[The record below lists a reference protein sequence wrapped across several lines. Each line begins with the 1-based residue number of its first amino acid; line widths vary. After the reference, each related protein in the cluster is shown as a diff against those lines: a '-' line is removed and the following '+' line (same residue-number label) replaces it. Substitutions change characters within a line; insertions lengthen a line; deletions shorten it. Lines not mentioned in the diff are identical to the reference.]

1 MFKVRRERFKGDR
14 RDTLITEGGGN
25 VEQFARG
32 SGRGRALKGHLNRLF
47 MDRKGLAGYET
58 NVGKRTLISLEEL
71 SYRTCFCTVSG
82 SCSNTA

>member
-32 SGRGRALKGHLNRLF
+32 SGRGRYNH
-47 MDRKGLAGYET
+47 
-58 NVGKRTLISLEEL
+58 NVKRAFEQIIH
-71 SYRTCFCTVSG
+71 G
-82 SCSNTA
+82 

>member
-1 MFKVRRERFKGDR
+1 MWNNLQEEVVE
-14 RDTLITEGGGN
+14 EGIIIM
-25 VEQFARG
+25 
-32 SGRGRALKGHLNRLF
+32 LKGHLNRLF

-58 NVGKRTLISLEEL
+58 NVGKRTLISLHEL